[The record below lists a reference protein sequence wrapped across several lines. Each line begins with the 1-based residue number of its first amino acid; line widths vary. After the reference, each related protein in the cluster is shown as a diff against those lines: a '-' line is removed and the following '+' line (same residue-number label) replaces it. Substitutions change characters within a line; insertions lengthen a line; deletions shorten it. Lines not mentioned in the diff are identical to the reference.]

1 MGWFVLVVIVCMS
14 MGISIRAS
22 EEKGYEM
29 PLNCKKVECAS
40 YEVIDSQKEYQIRE
54 YKKAMWVSALPIN
67 SSSYEDGAYKGFN
80 ILFSYIQGNN
90 EEAAQLNMTA
100 PVFVDIIPSKDPLSN
115 STFVVNFL
123 LPNNYQ
129 KNPPPSTLAH
139 PVELPKQNYAAVRR
153 FGGFISDNEIP
164 LQVLALEKSL
174 NGTKWESSIVK
185 KSKGNAMTYTI
196 AGYNSPF
203 DKENRVNE
211 IIFWFDK

>member
-1 MGWFVLVVIVCMS
+1 MRLLTAKRSTKSENIKKLCGFQLFLSILVHMK
-14 MGISIRAS
+14 MELTRAS
-22 EEKGYEM
+22 T
-29 PLNCKKVECAS
+29 C
-40 YEVIDSQKEYQIRE
+40 
-54 YKKAMWVSALPIN
+54 
-67 SSSYEDGAYKGFN
+67 
-80 ILFSYIQGNN
+80 NN

-100 PVFVDIIPSKDPLSN
+100 PVFVGIIPSKDPLSN

-185 KSKGNAMTYTI
+185 KSNGNAMTYTI